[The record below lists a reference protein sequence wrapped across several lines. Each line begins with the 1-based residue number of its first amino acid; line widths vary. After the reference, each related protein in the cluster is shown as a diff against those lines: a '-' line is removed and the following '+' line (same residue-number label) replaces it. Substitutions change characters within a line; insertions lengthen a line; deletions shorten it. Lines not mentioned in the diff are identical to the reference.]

1 MARRRRTRR
10 ELDDDDDA
18 VDDDDVALAPRR
30 RRRRPSW
37 RRRFLLF
44 VALVVGVAI
53 ALPTI
58 LAKTPLRNVLLSSAF
73 PAGAGQLAATD
84 GAFSWIGG
92 QSLAGVTLVDPQGKP
107 LAQIESATIDRSLVA
122 LAANARHLGK
132 IVVTRP
138 VIYLETR
145 TDGSN
150 LEDLVARLA
159 EAAAK
164 STPQTPGVSAA
175 TPTLAEIELLEAT
188 ILGRDAAT
196 GQLWRIDKLNATAR
210 PATDGAVWEATGT
223 GFLTLADATVNDA
236 SWVASTPAADA
247 GLFKFQ
253 LHAAEGG
260 AQQLDLLADR
270 LPLAPLEPWLARLL
284 PGARILGTTS
294 ADLKLTWTPP
304 MKATG
309 SAGGLPSDGA
319 ISTTQSTGGAGGFE
333 NLTMSATGKLDAA
346 DLRFTSAAL
355 SNDLVELRSAAIA
368 VDATLAGSRL
378 TSKQCT
384 VRSDWLQAEATGDF
398 DLAQLTSLTPDQLPT
413 TDGSLTARVDLPQLT
428 RMLPRTLRL
437 RPGVRIDSGNL
448 EVTARSKR
456 EDAGR
461 HWTLAA
467 AVENLV
473 GNDGKRPIR
482 WTQPVEA
489 GVNLAESSA
498 GPELKRILL
507 RSPFASI
514 TADGAAS
521 GLEGQLEFNLDE
533 LAAQLGQF
541 VDLSAWQLR
550 GTGKGNFS
558 WRGTGADKFAASA
571 GLDCQNIDVRRNG
584 RIVWVDSDL
593 HMELQS
599 SGMRLGPRPIRIDAA
614 TAVMRG
620 PHDALEAELLE
631 PVDLAVPQHQWFVRF
646 KGDGP
651 LDSWAGRL
659 RPWVAAVPD
668 DLAGQTTV
676 SARLRLS
683 EHLIEVT
690 QSQLSIRDF
699 RTRVAGA
706 ELAEPRIE
714 AGGDFRWDATTASID
729 SKEAVFTSSTVAA
742 KARGLALRFAG
753 GGPPTVRGDIAFRGD
768 LERIAAWAGLV
779 GVNEGLW
786 PRGQGVGRIQLASDA
801 DRASANLT
809 LTAEPFTLVRAAAGA
824 PPTTAW
830 QEPSLQLATELAY
843 TSADDRLQLANLRLD
858 GQTIKL
864 TGGGAIEQLRS
875 AGNVRGEFTLTYDSA
890 ELAKLLTVYLGPG
903 VRIQGATPLRIVAAG
918 RLRNEDSLPP
928 PPQRRDRESGI
939 EAHAISTASPSDRQP
954 PASSLQPPPHWSRRW
969 LITTEAGFAAANFY
983 GLPIGPAQLTANI
996 RDGQVQIAPLDL
1008 AVGQGRLTAQPRA
1021 LLDPPPDQ
1029 FQLAAGPL
1037 VSNVAISAEVS
1048 DAMLKYAA
1056 PILANA
1062 TRISGTF
1069 SIITEG
1075 VAVPLDD
1082 PKKATAKGRV
1092 TMHELSILPGPGL
1105 ADVVAIIQKLEQVS
1119 RTAGKPENLLGA
1131 LAGQPA
1137 APVKGIAMKERT
1149 IDVQVV
1155 DGRVYHRNLEFLID
1169 DVPVRSYGSVGF
1181 DQSMAIV
1188 LQVPVQEK
1196 WVRGTPALHGLI
1208 GQVIEIPV
1216 NGTFTKWNVDE
1227 RAVGNFVAQA
1237 AQSAVGGA
1245 IGGELNKALEGLFRR
1260 K

>member
-10 ELDDDDDA
+10 ELDDDEDA
-18 VDDDDVALAPRR
+18 VDGDDVVPTPR

-44 VALVVGVAI
+44 VVLVVGSAI

-58 LAKTPLRNVLLSSAF
+58 IAKTPLRNVLLSSAF
-73 PAGAGQLAATD
+73 PASAGQLAATD

-122 LAANARHLGK
+122 LAANGRHLGK

-138 VIYLETR
+138 VIYFETR
-145 TDGSN
+145 AGGSN
-150 LEDLVARLA
+150 LEDVVARLA
-159 EAAAK
+159 EAVAK
-164 STPQTPGVSAA
+164 SSPESPGGRSASRS
-175 TPTLAEIELLEAT
+175 LAEIEILEAT
-188 ILGRDAAT
+188 ILGRDATT
-196 GQLWRIDKLNATAR
+196 GQQWRIDKLSATAR
-210 PATDGAVWEATGT
+210 PAADGAAWEAAGT
-223 GFLTLADATVNDA
+223 GFLSLADATAADA
-236 SWVASTPAADA
+236 SWAASTPAADA

-253 LHAAEGG
+253 LHAVDGG

-294 ADLKLTWTPP
+294 AYLKLTWAPP
-304 MKATG
+304 MKATD
-309 SAGGLPSDGA
+309 SAGGFPSDLRPPA
-319 ISTTQSTGGAGGFE
+319 SSLQPFSF
-333 NLTMSATGKLDAA
+333 SASGKLDAA
-346 DLRFTSAAL
+346 DLRFTSSAL
-355 SNDLVELRSAAIA
+355 SNDLVELRNAAIA
-368 VDATLAGSRL
+368 VDATLSGSRV
-378 TSKQCT
+378 TSRQCT

-398 DLAQLTSLTPDQLPT
+398 DIDQLTSLSPDHLPA
-413 TDGSLTARVDLPQLT
+413 TDGSVTARVDLPQLT

-437 RPGVRIDSGNL
+437 RPGVRIDSGNF
-448 EVTARSKR
+448 EITARSEH

-473 GNDGKRPIR
+473 GSDGKRPIR

-489 GVNLAESSA
+489 GLDLAEASA

-514 TADGAAS
+514 SADGAAS

-571 GLDCQNIDVRRNG
+571 GLDCQNIDVRREG
-584 RIVWVDSDL
+584 KIVWVDSDL

-599 SGMRLGPRPIRIDAA
+599 SGMRLGPRPIRIDKA
-614 TAVMRG
+614 TAAMRG

-631 PVDLAVPQHQWFVRF
+631 PVDLAVPQHQWFVRV

-668 DLAGQTTV
+668 DLAGQSTV

-683 EHLIEVT
+683 ENLIEIT

-706 ELAEPRIE
+706 ELSEPRIE
-714 AGGDFRWDATTASID
+714 ANGDFRWDATTASID
-729 SKEAVFTSSTVAA
+729 SQEAVFTSSTVAA

-753 GGPPTVRGDIAFRGD
+753 GGPPTVRGDVAFRGD

-779 GVNEGLW
+779 GVDEGLW

-809 LTAEPFTLVRAAAGA
+809 LTAEPFTLVRATAGA
-824 PPTTAW
+824 PPAPAW

-843 TSADDRLQLANLRLD
+843 TSADDRLQLTNLRLD
-858 GQTIKL
+858 GQTVKL
-864 TGGGAIEQLRS
+864 TGGGAIEQLRTI
-875 AGNVRGEFTLTYDSA
+875 GNVRGDATLTYDSA
-890 ELAKLLTVYLGPG
+890 ELAKLLAAYLGPG
-903 VRIQGATPLRIVAAG
+903 VRIQGAAPLHIVAAG
-918 RLRNEDSLPP
+918 RLRNENAAAPSPL
-928 PPQRRDRESGI
+928 REDRTRGTQ
-939 EAHAISTASPSDRQP
+939 AHAVSTASPSDLE
-954 PASSLQPPPHWSRRW
+954 PAPHWSRRW
-969 LITTEAGFAAANFY
+969 LITTEAGFAAANLY
-983 GLPIGPAQLTANI
+983 GLPVGQAQLTANI

-1021 LLDPPPDQ
+1021 LLDPPPNQ

-1075 VAVPLDD
+1075 VAVPLGD

-1131 LAGQPA
+1131 IAGQPA
-1137 APVKGIAMKERT
+1137 APVKGITMHERT

-1181 DQSMAIV
+1181 DQTMAIV
-1188 LQVPVQEK
+1188 LQIPVQEK

-1216 NGTFTKWNVDE
+1216 TGTFTQWKVDE

-1245 IGGELNKALEGLFRR
+1245 LGGELNKALEGLFRR